1 MSENKVNRTKTSI
14 EGARQ
19 VIREEAEAVRQLEG
33 RIDADF
39 ERAVEIIL
47 GCTGRV
53 IVTGMGK
60 SGLIGRKIAATLT
73 STGTAA
79 FFLHPAEGMHG
90 DLGIVQ
96 RNDCIIAISKSGE
109 TDEFYLLLPV
119 FKRLGVPIIAITGG
133 IESPLAQKSDAVL
146 DVSVDQ
152 EACPNNLAPTS
163 STTASLVMGDAL
175 AVALLLKRGFS
186 QNDFAFLHP
195 GGNLGRKLILKVAD
209 VMHTGSEIPIVA
221 EAANMKEAILEMT
234 SKRLGVTTV
243 VDGTGQLTGI
253 ITDGDLRRLV
263 ERTDKI
269 FALTAGE
276 AMTPRPKT
284 IFGGALAAE
293 ALNVMEQHSITSLV
307 ITDRGNKPVGIV
319 HLHDLL
325 KSGIV

>member
-1 MSENKVNRTKTSI
+1 MKRDKTITSI

-19 VIREEAEAVRQLEG
+19 VIREEAQAVARLVD
-33 RIDADF
+33 RIGPEF
-39 ERAVEIIL
+39 EKAVEIIL
-47 GCTGRV
+47 NCRGRV

-73 STGTAA
+73 STGTGAI
-79 FFLHPAEGMHG
+79 FLHPAEGMHG

-133 IESPLAQKSDAVL
+133 VTSPLAQKSEVVL

-152 EACPNNLAPTS
+152 EACPNNLAPTC

-175 AVALLLKRGFS
+175 AVTLLLKRGFS
-186 QNDFAFLHP
+186 QDDFAFLHP
-195 GGNLGRKLILKVAD
+195 GGNLGRKLILKVVD
-209 VMHTGSEIPIVA
+209 VMHTEAEVPIVS
-221 EAANMKEAILEMT
+221 ETANMKETILEMT

-243 VDGTGQLTGI
+243 VDNGGCLTGI

-263 ERTDKI
+263 ERTDDRV
-269 FALTAGE
+269 FSLTAGD
-276 AMTPRPKT
+276 AMTHQPKT
-284 IFGGALAAE
+284 ISGDALTAE
-293 ALNVMEQHSITSLV
+293 ALNVMEQHSITSLI
-307 ITDRGNKPVGIV
+307 ITDGAKNPVGIV

>member
-1 MSENKVNRTKTSI
+1 VD
-14 EGARQ
+14 
-19 VIREEAEAVRQLEG
+19 
-33 RIDADF
+33 RIGPEF

-47 GCTGRV
+47 NCQGRV
-53 IVTGMGK
+53 VVTGMGK

-79 FFLHPAEGMHG
+79 IFLHPAEGMHG

-133 IESPLAQKSDAVL
+133 VSSPLAQKSDVVL

-152 EACPNNLAPTS
+152 EACPNNLAPTC

-186 QNDFAFLHP
+186 QDDFAFLHP
-195 GGNLGRKLILKVAD
+195 GGNLGRKLILKVVD
-209 VMHTGSEIPIVA
+209 VMHTEVEVPIVP
-221 EAANMKEAILEMT
+221 ETANMKETILEMT

-243 VDGTGQLTGI
+243 VDDGGCLKGI

-263 ERTDKI
+263 ERTDDRV
-269 FALTAGE
+269 FSLTAGD
-276 AMTPRPKT
+276 AMTHQPKT
-284 IFGGALAAE
+284 ISGDALAAE
-293 ALNVMEQHSITSLV
+293 ALNVMEQHSITSLI
-307 ITDRGNKPVGIV
+307 ITDGAKKPVGIV